1 MTLVGEPSSLNQ
13 LNAPPS
19 CVSCWRI
26 IDLEYGFGLPVLQDG
41 TNNSEA
47 GIFNRISTNANA
59 TVWYLYIRPGA
70 EWSDGTPI
78 TSSDINFTFGLGS
91 GYIMNTP
98 RDFIGLRYE
107 IKSIEI
113 LNSSEIQFNLNKT
126 DSRFGLIMSSQYYF
140 TPVPEHV
147 WSGRDFA
154 VDTNFAQDV
163 TSGPFYHLNYTAGS
177 DNITL
182 VANPHYWDG
191 PNLSEIYINFVSKES
206 EAEYLLQQGKTDLA
220 QVSWSSVS
228 SFLGSPSSYGVVV
241 EPDRALTYMEY
252 NVSQYPFNETFFRE
266 GLAYAINTSEIA
278 QEVYSGYATPGFE
291 AEGLIPPSATLWHNT
306 SALEYPYSEASAMN
320 SFKSVPGLVSN
331 SSGLFYS
338 SNGAR
343 VSFKIYTDTNYT
355 TDNETAQMVAS
366 FLRSAGMQIS
376 VVSAPL
382 SVIAH
387 NYTGNLQDI
396 RRQIVIATTFTPLFG
411 IGYLDV
417 EPAYDLYYPWFWP
430 QPNWMLPLSAEARYL
445 LLLAKVNSNT
455 SSLEVQQDVRAI
467 DGLNSEFLPLI
478 PLAYPDSVWV
488 YYRGTSLSGFPS
500 MPSTNGHEIDMGDY
514 SLDPYTI
521 SQISCQSSACV
532 SPPLYS
538 NSTTSTTTTT
548 SGTTSQSTSA
558 SSVSSSTGFPKT
570 PPGFQIAYILAII
583 VVIGVLIGA
592 TLTLR
597 RRRPREIPP
606 PPSS

>member
-1 MTLVGEPSSLNQ
+1 
-13 LNAPPS
+13 
-19 CVSCWRI
+19 
-26 IDLEYGFGLPVLQDG
+26 
-41 TNNSEA
+41 
-47 GIFNRISTNANA
+47 
-59 TVWYLYIRPGA
+59 
-70 EWSDGTPI
+70 
-78 TSSDINFTFGLGS
+78 
-91 GYIMNTP
+91 
-98 RDFIGLRYE
+98 
-107 IKSIEI
+107 
-113 LNSSEIQFNLNKT
+113 
-126 DSRFGLIMSSQYYF
+126 
-140 TPVPEHV
+140 
-147 WSGRDFA
+147 
-154 VDTNFAQDV
+154 
-163 TSGPFYHLNYTAGS
+163 
-177 DNITL
+177 
-182 VANPHYWDG
+182 
-191 PNLSEIYINFVSKES
+191 
-206 EAEYLLQQGKTDLA
+206 
-220 QVSWSSVS
+220 
-228 SFLGSPSSYGVVV
+228 
-241 EPDRALTYMEY
+241 
-252 NVSQYPFNETFFRE
+252 
-266 GLAYAINTSEIA
+266 
-278 QEVYSGYATPGFE
+278 
-291 AEGLIPPSATLWHNT
+291 
-306 SALEYPYSEASAMN
+306 
-320 SFKSVPGLVSN
+320 
-331 SSGLFYS
+331 
-338 SNGAR
+338 
-343 VSFKIYTDTNYT
+343 
-355 TDNETAQMVAS
+355 
-366 FLRSAGMQIS
+366 
-376 VVSAPL
+376 
-382 SVIAH
+382 VIAH

-411 IGYLDV
+411 IGYVDV